1 MVASVAKITGGFG
14 SSGLPG
20 FDMAGSLLGGGG
32 SAGGGAASAGLFAN
46 PVGLAL
52 AGGQLAFGIANMI
65 QQGKVREQQVYNQ
78 AYNTELTNKIN
89 QFRTEQRNQQIAA
102 AFNAKLDYT
111 KQQIENNYL
120 AAQASWTS
128 EQMRLNDI
136 YDRAAYKSQAM
147 QKMLVESMGTAA
159 AREVYGKS
167 AKRGAAVATLG
178 AYGRSRA
185 QLVDQLMSEN
195 VASTMRRQRVEQQ
208 FKAQNKLAIAQTA
221 VLPTAATFSPTPH
234 ATPMGAGGFQTASN
248 ILGIGM
254 QAFGTGLS
262 VTPKGM
268 NFLGVPGQANYG

>member
-1 MVASVAKITGGFG
+1 MGSVNPTSAADYLQPKPPGG
-14 SSGLPG
+14 
-20 FDMAGSLLGGGG
+20 DLGG
-32 SAGGGAASAGLFAN
+32 GLFAN

-65 QQGKVREQQVYNQ
+65 QQDKVATQQAYNQ
-78 AYNTELTNKIN
+78 AYNTTYNNIIN
-89 QFRTEQRNQQIAA
+89 QFRVDQQNKQILAQ
-102 AFNAKLDYT
+102 FNAKLDYT

-147 QKMLVESMGTAA
+147 QKMLVEAMGTAA

-195 VASTMRRQRVEQQ
+195 VASTFRRQRVEQQ
-208 FKAQNKLAIAQTA
+208 FKAQNKLAIAQTS
-221 VLPTAATFSPTPH
+221 VLPTAATFTPTPMS
-234 ATPMGAGGFQTASN
+234 APVGASGFQTASN
-248 ILGIGM
+248 VLGIGM
-254 QAFGTGLS
+254 QAFQTGLS

>member
-1 MVASVAKITGGFG
+1 
-14 SSGLPG
+14 
-20 FDMAGSLLGGGG
+20 MAGLNAGGGAASYISGAFGGG

-65 QQGKVREQQVYNQ
+65 QKDKVATQQAYNQ
-78 AYNTELTNKIN
+78 AYSTTYNNMIN
-89 QFRTEQRNQQIAA
+89 QFKVDQQNQQIAA
-102 AFNAKLDYT
+102 AYTAKLDYT
-111 KQQIENNYL
+111 KQQIENNFL
-120 AAQASWTS
+120 AASSAWSA

-147 QKMLVESMGTAA
+147 QKMLAEAMGTAA

-167 AKRGAAVATLG
+167 AQRGAAVATLG
-178 AYGRSRA
+178 SYGRSRA

-195 VASTMRRQRVEQQ
+195 AASAWRRKQVEQQ

-221 VLPTAATFSPTPH
+221 VLPMAATFSPTPL
-234 ATPMGAGGFQTASN
+234 AAASGGGFGQAATQA
-248 ILGIGM
+248 LGIGM
-254 QAFGTGLS
+254 SAFQTGLS

-268 NFLGVPGQANYG
+268 KFLGVPGQANYG